1 MKPLYI
7 WAGGKSK
14 MIPKYIENPS
24 IPKQGFDTYVEPF
37 FGGGAMMCWVMKNC
51 PDVKRFVLNDI
62 KSEITG
68 IYTAIKFDL
77 SIFISRLDTLEK
89 KYIPLCKDDRKKLYY
104 DIRNEYTQNWK
115 QWNSTEESATLYF
128 LMKTAFNGIWQETK
142 TSNGRF
148 STPSGLLNHKTN
160 VYNIENVLEWN
171 KFLQNVDI
179 YNDTWDKAC
188 KNISDRAFYF
198 MDPPYRE
205 SFTSYGEGF
214 TDTDQE
220 NLINFCKLKDLEGD
234 YVFYCNRD
242 DSNDGFFD
250 THKGHLLSMHYDIK
264 YTAGRR
270 KKTETG
276 HEAQKA
282 KEILLYSP
290 KIISHYD
297 RLIESAVD

>member
-24 IPKQGFDTYVEPF
+24 IPKEGFDTYVEPF

-51 PDVKRFVLNDI
+51 PNVKRYVLNDI

-68 IYTAIKFDL
+68 IYTAIKHDVKNFV
-77 SIFISRLDTLEK
+77 SRLDILEK
-89 KYIPLCKDDRKKLYY
+89 KYIPLSKVDRKKFYY
-104 DIRNEYTQNWK
+104 ELREEYTQNWT
-115 QWNSTEESATLYF
+115 QWNKTEESATLYF

-148 STPSGLLNHKTN
+148 STPSGLLDHKTKVYDLNN
-160 VYNIENVLEWN
+160 VMDWN
-171 KFLQNVDI
+171 KFLQKVDI
-179 YNDTWDKAC
+179 YNDSWDQAC
-188 KNISDRAFYF
+188 TNISERAFYF

-205 SFTSYGEGF
+205 SFTTYSEGF
-214 TDTDQE
+214 SDYDQIK
-220 NLINFCKLKDLEGD
+220 LIEFCKVKDLEGD

-242 DSNDGFFD
+242 DSNDGFFN
-250 THKGHLLSMHYDIK
+250 THKGHLSTMHYDIK

-270 KKTETG
+270 KKTESG
-276 HEAQKA
+276 HEAKKA

-290 KIISHYD
+290 RIMTTYD
-297 RLIESAVD
+297 RIVKS